1 MSCAGIGKT
10 TLCHEL
16 CLRWARDGYLAEDFD
31 VVVLILLR
39 SLQQKSLERGGSM
52 KYIGGEDNY
61 DKLK

>member
-31 VVVLILLR
+31 VVALVPLR
-39 SLQQKSLERGGSM
+39 SVQQKSLEDTISENTLEKRTTG
-52 KYIGGEDNY
+52 K
-61 DKLK
+61 